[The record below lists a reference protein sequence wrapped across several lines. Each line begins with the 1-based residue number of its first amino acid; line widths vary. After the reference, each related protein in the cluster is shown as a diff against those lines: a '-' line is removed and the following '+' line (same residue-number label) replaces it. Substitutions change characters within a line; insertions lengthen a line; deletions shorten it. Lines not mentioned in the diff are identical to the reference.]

1 VANVELAEIRVGK
14 RHRKDMG
21 DLDALVESMRTLG
34 LLQPIGITPDKELVF
49 GQRRLKAA
57 RKLGWTSIP
66 SRVVKVDA
74 LIAERDENEVRKEF
88 TPSERVSIVR
98 AIRERIG
105 KRQGQRTDRL
115 PENLREVPKGVD
127 TIEFAA
133 VKGGFGNDATYRQAE
148 AVCDRGTPE
157 LVRAMDTGA
166 LSIHL
171 ASKLVER
178 PKADQQRIATAVL
191 SGEDARNALR
201 ELHRDE
207 RVKRLAEIVKG
218 NSALDDG
225 IGRYP
230 VIYADPPWRYE
241 HAESRTREIENQY
254 PTMELDEICAL
265 PVSEVTPDDAV
276 LFLWATSP
284 KLAEA
289 LRVLESWGFTYR
301 TCMVWDKERI
311 GMGYY
316 ARQQHELLL
325 IATKGQPPAPA
336 PEARPPS
343 VIRAPRGEHS
353 SKPERFYEIIEA
365 MYGPLPKL
373 ELFCRSPRAGW
384 KVWGNQSAA

>member
-1 VANVELAEIRVGK
+1 MNVALAEIRVGR

-21 DLDALVESMRTLG
+21 DLSVLVDSMRALG

-57 RKLGWTSIP
+57 RKLGWETIP
-66 SRVVKVDA
+66 ARVIKVDK
-74 LIAERDENEVRKEF
+74 LLAEQDENEVRKEF
-88 TPSERVSIVR
+88 TPSERVSIVE
-98 AIRERIG
+98 AIRAHVNERRGRPG
-105 KRQGQRTDRL
+105 KNVEEL
-115 PENLREVPKGVD
+115 PQIPPGTKTRD
-127 TIEFAA
+127 YAA
-133 VKGGFGNDATYRQAE
+133 AKGGFGNDLTYRQAKC
-148 AVCDRGTPE
+148 VVDNGTPE
-157 LVRAMDTGA
+157 LVRAMDSGA
-166 LSIHL
+166 LSIHM
-171 ASKLVER
+171 ASRLVER
-178 PKADQQRIATAVL
+178 PHADQQRIATAVL

-207 RVKRLAEIVKG
+207 RLVRLAEIVKG
-218 NSALDDG
+218 NTALDG
-225 IGRYP
+225 EVGRHP
-230 VIYADPPWRYE
+230 IIYADPPWRYE

-254 PTMELDEICAL
+254 PTMELEAICAL
-265 PVSEVTPDDAV
+265 PVHEVTTDDAV

-289 LRVLESWGFTYR
+289 MHVIEAWGFTYR

-353 SKPERFYEIIEA
+353 AKPERFYEIIEG

-373 ELFCRSPRAGW
+373 ELFCRSPRSGW

>member
-1 VANVELAEIRVGK
+1 MNVPIAEIRVGR

-21 DLDALVESMRTLG
+21 DLDALVESIRTLG

-57 RKLGWTSIP
+57 RKLGWDTIP
-66 SRVVKVDA
+66 ARVVKVDK

-88 TPSERVSIVR
+88 TPSERVSIVE
-98 AIRERIG
+98 AVRERIG
-105 KRQGQRTDRL
+105 KRQGQRTDRHPEKL
-115 PENLREVPKGVD
+115 PEVARGVE
-127 TIEFAA
+127 TREFAA
-133 VKGGFGNDATYRQAE
+133 ARGGFGNDATYRQAK
-148 AVCDRGTPE
+148 AVVDRGAPE
-157 LVRAMDTGA
+157 LVKAMDSGA
-166 LSIHL
+166 LSINL
-171 ASKLVER
+171 ASKLAER
-178 PKADQQRIATAVL
+178 PRADQQRIATAVL
-191 SGEDARNALR
+191 SGEDARNAMR

-207 RVKRLAEIVKG
+207 RVARLAEIVKG
-218 NSALDDG
+218 NAALDG
-225 IGRYP
+225 GVGRHP

-254 PTMELDEICAL
+254 PTMELDAICAL
-265 PVSEVTPDDAV
+265 PVQDVTTDDAV

-289 LRVLESWGFTYR
+289 LRVVEAWGFVYR

-325 IATKGQPPAPA
+325 IATRGQPPAPA

-353 SKPERFYEIIEA
+353 AKPERFYEIIEA

>member
-1 VANVELAEIRVGK
+1 MLIGEYETHPTADVFPLMEGPDFDALCEDIRAYGLREPITRARLKGK
-14 RHRKDMG
+14 RVVLDGRNRLRACQVARVKPDWRDYDGEPGGVVAFVLSANLHRRHLDESQRAMVAARIANMG
-21 DLDALVESMRTLG
+21 EGRPSKTASIEAVSQERAAELLNVDRSSVQRARRVLEHGSQEVVAAVDRGVLSVSAASQLVDRAAPE
-34 LLQPIGITPDKELVF
+34 
-49 GQRRLKAA
+49 QRR
-57 RKLGWTSIP
+57 
-66 SRVVKVDA
+66 V
-74 LIAERDENEVRKEF
+74 
-88 TPSERVSIVR
+88 
-98 AIRERIG
+98 
-105 KRQGQRTDRL
+105 
-115 PENLREVPKGVD
+115 
-127 TIEFAA
+127 
-133 VKGGFGNDATYRQAE
+133 
-148 AVCDRGTPE
+148 
-157 LVRAMDTGA
+157 
-166 LSIHL
+166 
-171 ASKLVER
+171 
-178 PKADQQRIATAVL
+178 ATAVL
-191 SGEDARNALR
+191 SGEDARNAMR

-207 RVKRLAEIVKG
+207 RVARLAEIVKG
-218 NSALDDG
+218 NAALDG
-225 IGRYP
+225 GVGRHP

-254 PTMELDEICAL
+254 PTMELDAICAL
-265 PVSEVTPDDAV
+265 PVQDVTTDDAV

-289 LRVLESWGFTYR
+289 LRVVEAWGFVYR

-325 IATKGQPPAPA
+325 IATRGQPPAPA

-353 SKPERFYEIIEA
+353 AKPERFYEIIEA